1 MNWPLFSVVYAMAVT
16 VTMGLFIIGALVTGF
31 GEIAHVQIAVV
42 LGVLVAIP
50 EAIFFTKKIGSITG
64 NEERHKV

>member
-16 VTMGLFIIGALVTGF
+16 VTMGLFIIGALITGF
-31 GEIAHVQIAVV
+31 GEIVHVQIAVL